1 MGQQHGGTFYKW
13 NNNMGAA
20 LSLSLLLYRQLN
32 LYRTI
37 ESGTY
42 NYLQLLTITYNYLQ
56 LLTISCNDTI
66 KLYTTCIYL
75 LTQNDITGR
84 RSTYVQ

>member
-1 MGQQHGGTFYKW
+1 MEQQHGGSTFIVTPTIP
-13 NNNMGAA
+13 
-20 LSLSLLLYRQLN
+20 
-32 LYRTI
+32 TI
-37 ESGTY
+37 EPLPHY
-42 NYLQLLTITYNYLQ
+42 RKRHLQLLTITYNYLQ